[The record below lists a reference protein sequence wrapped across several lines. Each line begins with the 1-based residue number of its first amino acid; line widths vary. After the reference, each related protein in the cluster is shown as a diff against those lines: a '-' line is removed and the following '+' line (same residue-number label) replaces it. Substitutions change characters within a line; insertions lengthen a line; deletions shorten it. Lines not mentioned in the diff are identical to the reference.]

1 MTKKQMRSK
10 KNPRKLAA
18 CALALL
24 MALLMVLPMLLTIL
38 GVAGAASQ
46 SQIDTLKNQQ
56 AQYQQKL
63 NELKNQLSELK
74 GDQAKAEEQRKIL
87 SQELE
92 AMDAELKNIDA
103 QIAYYDGQ
111 IAHYDE
117 QIAYYDGQIEEYNGQ
132 IEQKEA
138 ERQAAVD
145 REQEQY
151 ALFCHRVRQM
161 EEEGN
166 LTYWSILFQAT
177 DFSDLLDRAILIGE
191 VAEYDN
197 TLMNQLTAT
206 RQEIERIKAEL
217 EATLAE
223 QQALRDQQQAAR
235 DEQKTARDQQQA
247 ARDQQAARRKD
258 QAAKVQEAQQLLD
271 QINADTA
278 EVNRQLDAENA
289 EMAKVSAE
297 IIRKQKEL
305 EAQRAAAAAAA
316 AAAANQGNT
325 GNTGTTGT
333 TGNTGNTAA
342 VFETGSG
349 YHWPLPGRY
358 RLTSAFGYRIHPIT
372 GRAHSHTGIDIPAP
386 AGTPIEACKGGQVV
400 TSAYHSSYGNYIVI
414 DHGNGNSTLYA
425 HMSRRAVGAGDIVT
439 QGQVIGYVGTTG
451 SSTGNHLH
459 LEIRDNY
466 SRVNP
471 ESKFPGLP
479 FDRAYNR

>member
-1 MTKKQMRSK
+1 MAKKQMRPK
-10 KNPRKLAA
+10 KNYRRFAA
-18 CALALL
+18 CMLALL
-24 MALLMVLPMLLTIL
+24 LALLMVLPMLTMIL
-38 GVAGAASQ
+38 GAAGAATQ
-46 SQIDTLKNQQ
+46 SQINTLKNQQ

-63 NELKNQLSELK
+63 NDLKNQLSDLK

-87 SQELE
+87 TQELE
-92 AMDAELKNIDA
+92 AMDAELKNIDE

-117 QIAYYDGQIEEYNGQ
+117 QIAYYDGQIADYSNQ
-132 IEQKEA
+132 IEQKET
-138 ERQAAVD
+138 ERQTAVD
-145 REQEQY
+145 REEEQY
-151 ALFCHRVRQM
+151 ALFCQRVRRM
-161 EEEGN
+161 EEDGN
-166 LTYWSILFQAT
+166 LTYWSILFEAK

-197 TLMNQLTAT
+197 NLMNQLIAT

-217 EATLAE
+217 EQTLAE
-223 QQALRDQQQAAR
+223 QQVLRDQQQAAR
-235 DEQKTARDQQQA
+235 DEQKAARDQQQA
-247 ARDQQAARRKD
+247 ARDQQAARRRD
-258 QAAKVQEAQQLLD
+258 QAAKVQETQQLLD
-271 QINADTA
+271 RINADSA

-289 EMAKVSAE
+289 EMARINAE
-297 IIRKQKEL
+297 IVRKQKEL
-305 EAQRAAAAAAA
+305 EAQRQQT
-316 AAAANQGNT
+316 ANNNNNNSNNNNQNS
-325 GNTGTTGT
+325 N
-333 TGNTGNTAA
+333 NNV

-358 RLTSAFGYRIHPIT
+358 RLTSAFGYRVHPIT
-372 GRAHSHTGIDIPAP
+372 GKPHSHTGIDIPAP
-386 AGTPIEACKGGQVV
+386 GGTPIEACKGGQVV

-425 HMSRRAVGAGDIVT
+425 HMSRRAVGAGDIVS

-466 SRVNP
+466 SRVDP
-471 ESKFPGLP
+471 ESKFPSLP